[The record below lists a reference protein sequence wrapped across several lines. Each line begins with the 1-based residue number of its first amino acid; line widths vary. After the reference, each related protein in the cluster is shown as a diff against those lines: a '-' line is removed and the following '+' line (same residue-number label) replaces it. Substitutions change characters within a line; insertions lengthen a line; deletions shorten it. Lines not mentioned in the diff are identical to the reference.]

1 MNRLIY
7 DACAYS
13 TSLGEST
20 APVEY
25 MLDLSAH
32 EHCDKCRVDIGIVGG
47 TNVSHV
53 NGTLVD
59 IENDLKGINRPS
71 TKCPGFNFLPTADGS
86 IQGKEYIKPV
96 CHPRIDMSS
105 QNHLRVYAPLLEII
119 DRKDYDNLSAKHR
132 MLLPY
137 VVIQMSCGDSLVRG
151 IINNRKKITGNEMI
165 ETSLKK
171 FIESNMKW
179 VSNKANIHVSKDGRK
194 RIDDYKGK
202 EYQNVIVANALLMLL
217 LNALVTGND
226 EIVAFERFEAIMHA

>member
-7 DACAYS
+7 NACAYL

-32 EHCDKCRVDIGIVGG
+32 EHCYKCRVDIGIVGG

-59 IENDLKGINRPS
+59 IENDLKGINRPAPSAQAS
-71 TKCPGFNFLPTADGS
+71 TSSRLPTEAS
-86 IQGKEYIKPV
+86 RARNTSSLC
-96 CHPRIDMSS
+96 CHPRIDMLS
-105 QNHLRVYAPLLEII
+105 QNHLRVYDPLLEII

-179 VSNKANIHVSKDGRK
+179 VSNKANIHVSQGRSQ
-194 RIDDYKGK
+194 R
-202 EYQNVIVANALLMLL
+202 
-217 LNALVTGND
+217 
-226 EIVAFERFEAIMHA
+226 ER

>member
-105 QNHLRVYAPLLEII
+105 QNHLRVCQFSRYPERVESAPPAPVQFTCPS
-119 DRKDYDNLSAKHR
+119 RTRH
-132 MLLPY
+132 
-137 VVIQMSCGDSLVRG
+137 
-151 IINNRKKITGNEMI
+151 
-165 ETSLKK
+165 
-171 FIESNMKW
+171 
-179 VSNKANIHVSKDGRK
+179 
-194 RIDDYKGK
+194 
-202 EYQNVIVANALLMLL
+202 
-217 LNALVTGND
+217 
-226 EIVAFERFEAIMHA
+226 